1 MQLHSIQSYK
11 DASTKHCRSQ
21 HAQYKAQ
28 HISPPVFTAGS
39 AGTVSWTALATV
51 VSTPSMAVAMVV
63 LGSLGTA
70 CSDVVVDSIVVER
83 SRGES
88 QVIVNHVNNGSGTN
102 DSHSIM
108 KTTVMI
114 NKTCTSLT
122 TTKVSNQNLVMR

>member
-1 MQLHSIQSYK
+1 
-11 DASTKHCRSQ
+11 
-21 HAQYKAQ
+21 
-28 HISPPVFTAGS
+28 
-39 AGTVSWTALATV
+39 
-51 VSTPSMAVAMVV
+51 MAVAMVV

-88 QVIVNHVNNGSGTN
+88 QVIVNHANNGSGTN

-114 NKTCTSLT
+114 NKTCISSDNSKSIKPRFSDESDIAWFQGYPAERELVCAGQVCFQSGFT
-122 TTKVSNQNLVMR
+122 TG